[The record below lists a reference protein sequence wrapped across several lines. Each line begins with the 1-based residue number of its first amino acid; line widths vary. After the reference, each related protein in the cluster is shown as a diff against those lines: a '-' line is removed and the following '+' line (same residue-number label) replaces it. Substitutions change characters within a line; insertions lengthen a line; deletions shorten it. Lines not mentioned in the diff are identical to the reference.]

1 MTTTPYGK
9 RLPARPDI
17 GHLKKQAKDLL
28 ALYRSNDSTTT
39 EPTAF
44 ERFRAA
50 LPAAAGKDDATL
62 AAQGLRLHDAQSCI
76 AREYG
81 FASWAD
87 LQGFVAARRA
97 LLDGDPARAVLHW
110 LGLVYAGDIS
120 GSMNRAR
127 PAVAARLLQDNPA
140 LLAGSGNGSATGDA
154 PYLACATGDEAVLR
168 QASAQD
174 PGWVHRAGG
183 PLQLPPLVAVT
194 HSALLQLPAY
204 RERLRNCARYLLA
217 AGASPDQSVGN
228 RWPPASLQA
237 PDAAHPLS
245 ALYGAAGCNHDP
257 ELTKL
262 LLGAGAH
269 PDDNESLYHSLDQ
282 PECTR
287 LLLKAG
293 ARITGTNAMYRVL
306 DLDDLATLQLLLAH
320 GGDANEPPPG
330 PPTSDWGSLLLW
342 AIRRRRSPAHVAALL
357 AAGARPDARTQDG
370 TPARTMALRYG
381 LTEVAQLLHDDA
393 ENTDSNSN
401 SGAPLAPDEA
411 FIAACA
417 RGDEPAARAIQAAH
431 PGIIGTLGP
440 AQRRLLPELAAQ
452 QGCGEAVRT
461 MVRLGWPIEDR
472 GGDWDGSALN
482 QAVFRG
488 DSTLARFLLEHG
500 ADWRAMHG
508 FGDNVIGTLSWASLN
523 QPVPDGDWV
532 GCAQALVAHGM
543 PGVRPD
549 PEGLDD
555 GAVLLGTHR
564 SRFSEEVADYLL
576 GAAPRNAAA

>member
-28 ALYRSNDSTTT
+28 ALYRSHDTTSA
-39 EPTAF
+39 PTAF

-87 LQGFVAARRA
+87 LQGFVTARRA
-97 LLDGDPARAVLHW
+97 MLDDSGDPARALLHW
-110 LGLVYAGDIS
+110 LGLVYAGDIT
-120 GSMNRAR
+120 GGMNRAR
-127 PAVAARLLQDNPA
+127 PAVAVRLLQDNPA
-140 LLAGSGNGSATGDA
+140 LLAEDD
-154 PYLACATGDEAVLR
+154 PYLACAVGDEAALR
-168 QASAQD
+168 QATKRD

-183 PLQLPPLVAVT
+183 PLRLPPLVAVT
-194 HSALLQLPAY
+194 HSALLQLPGY
-204 RERLRNCARYLLA
+204 RERLRNCARHLLA
-217 AGASPDQSVGN
+217 AGASPDQAAGN

-237 PDAAHPLS
+237 PDEGHPLS
-245 ALYGAAGCNHDP
+245 ALYGAAGCNRDP
-257 ELTKL
+257 ELTQL
-262 LLGAGAH
+262 LLEAGAD
-269 PDDNESLYHSLDQ
+269 PDDNESLYHSLDR

-287 LLLKAG
+287 LLLAAG

-320 GGDANEPPPG
+320 GGDANEAPG
-330 PPTSDWGSLLLW
+330 SAPGSDGGSLLLW
-342 AIRRRRSPAHVAALL
+342 AIRRRRSPAHIAALL
-357 AAGARPDARTQDG
+357 AAGARPDVRTQDG
-370 TPARTMALRYG
+370 TPARTVALRYG
-381 LTEVAQLLHDDA
+381 LTEVAQLLQDTTEKDGQ
-393 ENTDSNSN
+393 DG
-401 SGAPLAPDEA
+401 SGSSSAPLAPDEA

-431 PGIIGTLGP
+431 PGILGTLAP
-440 AQRRLLPELAAQ
+440 AQLRLLPELAAA

-461 MVRLGWPIEDR
+461 MVRLGWPIETR

-488 DSTLARFLLEHG
+488 DAPLARFLLEHG

-508 FGDNVIGTLSWASLN
+508 FGDNVIGTLSWASIN
-523 QPVPDGDWV
+523 APVPDGDWV

-543 PGVRPD
+543 PSVRPD
-549 PEGLDD
+549 PEGRDD
-555 GAVLLGTHR
+555 GAVLLGGTHR

-576 GAAPRNAAA
+576 GVSSQAGARL